1 MSESAEL
8 AKGAGETGVAP
19 PTRGRQHLSRSDRM
33 AGGPAALFAYGTLRF
48 DEVLAVL
55 LDRLPCRS
63 TAAAAGWRV
72 AALAGRVYPGLVRAD
87 AVPPARPRGA
97 PEAPPSLVARPSLLS
112 PGGAAPRGS
121 LPVVTGRLITGLT
134 PAELRLIDE
143 YESGPYELELLT
155 LSDGRQ
161 GWTYAWTD
169 QAEVLPHDW
178 SPGEFAELHLAG
190 FVGKCR
196 AWRDGYEAAGRTG
209 RGVWR
214 PHDPGPDSGD
224 RTRPEPGAL

>member
-1 MSESAEL
+1 
-8 AKGAGETGVAP
+8 VAP
-19 PTRGRQHLSRSDRM
+19 PTRGRQRLSRADRI

-63 TAAAAGWRV
+63 TAAVAGWRA
-72 AALAGRVYPGLVRAD
+72 AALDGRVYPGLVRAD
-87 AVPPARPRGA
+87 A
-97 PEAPPSLVARPSLLS
+97 E
-112 PGGAAPRGS
+112 
-121 LPVVTGRLITGLT
+121 VTGMLITGLT

-155 LSDGRQ
+155 LSDGRR

-169 QAEVLPHDW
+169 HAEVLPHDW
-178 SPGEFAELHLAG
+178 SPGEFADLHLAD
-190 FVGKCR
+190 FAGKCR

-209 RGVWR
+209 RGVRR
-214 PHDPGPDSGD
+214 PHDPGRDSGD
-224 RTRPEPGAL
+224 RTRPEPSPLSILILCRARRRSRCRRQR

>member
-1 MSESAEL
+1 
-8 AKGAGETGVAP
+8 
-19 PTRGRQHLSRSDRM
+19 M

-55 LDRLPCRS
+55 LDRVPCRS
-63 TAAAAGWRV
+63 TVAVAGWRA

-87 AVPPARPRGA
+87 AEVIGM
-97 PEAPPSLVARPSLLS
+97 
-112 PGGAAPRGS
+112 
-121 LPVVTGRLITGLT
+121 LITGLT
-134 PAELRLIDE
+134 PGELRLIDE

-169 QAEVLPHDW
+169 QAVVLPHDW
-178 SPGEFAELHLAG
+178 SPGEFAALHLAD
-190 FVGKCR
+190 FAGKCR

-209 RGVWR
+209 RGIRR
-214 PHDPGPDSGD
+214 PHDPGPDSAD
-224 RTRPEPGAL
+224 RARPEPGPLSIVISGAEHVGELTAGGDAELRVRLAEVVAHGTVAQERLGGDVAVPSGRKRLSARRPGGPRW

>member
-1 MSESAEL
+1 MSRA
-8 AKGAGETGVAP
+8 
-19 PTRGRQHLSRSDRM
+19 DRM

-55 LDRLPCRS
+55 LDRVPCRS
-63 TAAAAGWRV
+63 TVAVAGWRA
-72 AALAGRVYPGLVRAD
+72 AALARRVYPGLVRA
-87 AVPPARPRGA
+87 
-97 PEAPPSLVARPSLLS
+97 EAE
-112 PGGAAPRGS
+112 
-121 LPVVTGRLITGLT
+121 VTGMLITGLT

-178 SPGEFAELHLAG
+178 SPGEFAELHLADFAG
-190 FVGKCR
+190 RCR
-196 AWRDGYEAAGRTG
+196 TWRDGYEAAGRTG
-209 RGVWR
+209 RGIRR
-214 PHDPGPDSGD
+214 PHDPGPDSAD
-224 RTRPEPGAL
+224 RARPEPAPLSIVIARLPRGGDPDPVAGDLDGCRLFHAVRAHVLAGLSARRPGGPRW